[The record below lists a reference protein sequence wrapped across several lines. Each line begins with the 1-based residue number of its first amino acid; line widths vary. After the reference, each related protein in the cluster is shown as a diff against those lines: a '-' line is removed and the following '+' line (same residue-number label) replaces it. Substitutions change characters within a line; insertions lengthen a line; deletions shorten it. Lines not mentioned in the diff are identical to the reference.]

1 MDVQAASHDLAEW
14 IGLLYCANIF
24 LFSFFY
30 FPQGVWRFYRH
41 AVVLEFG
48 FKDFHCRV
56 LVEVMNAESETV
68 E

>member
-1 MDVQAASHDLAEW
+1 MTWQSGSACYIVQ
-14 IGLLYCANIF
+14 IFFFF
-24 LFSFFY
+24 LFFISLKEF
-30 FPQGVWRFYRH
+30 GAFYRH

>member
-1 MDVQAASHDLAEW
+1 MTWQSGSACYIVQK
-14 IGLLYCANIF
+14 
-24 LFSFFY
+24 FF
-30 FPQGVWRFYRH
+30 FFISLKEFGAFYRH

-56 LVEVMNAESETV
+56 LVEVMSAESETV

>member
-24 LFSFFY
+24 LFFISLKEF
-30 FPQGVWRFYRH
+30 GAFYRH

-56 LVEVMNAESETV
+56 LVEVMSAESETV

>member
-1 MDVQAASHDLAEW
+1 MDRLVILCK
-14 IGLLYCANIF
+14 Y
-24 LFSFFY
+24 FSFF
-30 FPQGVWRFYRH
+30 FFISLKEFGAFYRH